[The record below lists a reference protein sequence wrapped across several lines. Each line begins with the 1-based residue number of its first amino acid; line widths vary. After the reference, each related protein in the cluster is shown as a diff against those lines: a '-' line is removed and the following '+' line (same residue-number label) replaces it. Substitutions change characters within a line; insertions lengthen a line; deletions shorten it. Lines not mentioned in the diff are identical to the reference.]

1 MGGVQKEINGRG
13 ENLGGDRGKELDN
26 VPEKTA
32 GETDFTAFGRKIGR
46 IRQKPLRNFEKKVE

>member
-13 ENLGGDRGKELDN
+13 RTLAEIA
-26 VPEKTA
+26 EKSLITFPKKQR